1 MTRFQSAGR
10 PNASL
15 LRRELLI
22 GAGAAGLIGCS
33 AKATLTASNTPKL
46 DMKQLNGD
54 IAAIAERLRPA
65 VLGAGL
71 MNLESGE
78 VWSLNGERPF
88 PMQSV
93 FKAPLGA
100 YALSEVDAGRLSL
113 DQVFTLADTDLSPSY
128 SPIADAWPA
137 RRDYTARDLL
147 VAAVGMSDNTAADVL
162 LRRVGGPGAL
172 TAWLVGK
179 KIEEVR
185 VDRYER
191 ELQPQSV
198 GMASFRPAW
207 KGRAA
212 FVAALESVPPE
223 VRRAAVARYLA
234 DPRDTATPRGMLTFL
249 ETLDEGE
256 LISRPSTALLLK
268 IMTETPSGPHRLKAG
283 LPKGAVLAH
292 KTGTARTDL
301 GVTPAINDVGIVTL
315 PDKRAYAVAVFLSG
329 STVDEAASDAAFAD
343 IARAMI
349 RGIG

>member
-22 GAGAAGLIGCS
+22 GAGSMGLVGCS
-33 AKATLTASNTPKL
+33 AKATLTASTTPKL

-54 IAAIAERLRPA
+54 IAAIAARLRPA

-100 YALSEVDAGRLSL
+100 YALSEVDAGLLSL
-113 DQVFTLADTDLSPSY
+113 DQVFTLDDIDLSPSY

-137 RRDYTARDLL
+137 RRDYTARELL
-147 VAAVGMSDNTAADVL
+147 VAAVGMSDNTAADIL
-162 LRRVGGPGAL
+162 MRRVGGPGAL

-191 ELQPQSV
+191 ELQPESV

-207 KGRAA
+207 KGEAA
-212 FVAALESVPPE
+212 YLAALRSVPPE
-223 VRRAAVARYLA
+223 VRRAAVVRYLA

-249 ETLDEGE
+249 GMLAAGE
-256 LISRPSTALLLK
+256 LISRASTALLLQ
-268 IMTETPSGPHRLKAG
+268 IMTNTPTGAHRLKAG
-283 LPKGAVLAH
+283 LPPGATLAH
-292 KTGTARTDL
+292 KTGTARTDQ
-301 GVTPAINDVGIVTL
+301 GMNPAINDVGIVTL
-315 PDKRAYAVAVFLSG
+315 PDKRAYAAAVFLSG
-329 STVDEAASDAAFAD
+329 STLDDAARDAAIAD
-343 IARAMI
+343 VARAMI
-349 RGIG
+349 RGVG